1 MIIFLKLFSLLEV
14 NEKINILII
23 FLLMIINSIL
33 ELLSIA
39 ILIPLISS
47 LFNNTQ
53 EITFAQNSLLINF
66 FNFFNLFNI
75 KDLLLVIFCV
85 FIIKNLFILFY
96 VFIHNYFILKI
107 RLRLVNDIYK
117 KYISQDLIFFSNNN
131 SSEILRNVDIAKNSS
146 VIISAL
152 LSLLLEIL
160 ILIVLC
166 SFLLLY
172 NFDITL
178 RIILFFVFSVLLI
191 FFFSKK
197 KLFEAGFQNEEIE
210 KSIKKN
216 VNENIANIKEIKVY
230 GVEHFFL
237 DKFSK
242 LNKFLFKIDLKVELF
257 QQIPKLFIELIAVG
271 LLCYVLFKLIG
282 IVNNQEIIGLLALY
296 TLVIVRLMPS
306 STRISAALQRIKF
319 FLPQVENLHK
329 IFKMSANK
337 IPSNSTVKKNF
348 SKIVNLKMINI
359 SFRYQ
364 DHDYIFN
371 NLNLNLKKGTINSIY
386 GGNGSGKST
395 LLNIILGLLK
405 PTNGRILI
413 NGSEKQYKDLI
424 FKSNRIGYVP
434 QNIYLLDDTLKNNI
448 IFGSDLEDTNN
459 LEKSI
464 KNSQLKKLVSDLPK
478 KLLTITGERG
488 IKFSG
493 GQIKKIALARCL
505 YRNSD
510 FLVLDEFNSDLDKN
524 SEKIFLKFLRKNKN
538 DKIIIIV
545 THAANIKK
553 YCDNVYKIYNKRLIK
568 L

>member
-1 MIIFLKLFSLLEV
+1 
-14 NEKINILII
+14 
-23 FLLMIINSIL
+23 MIINSII

-53 EITFAQNSLLINF
+53 EITFAQNSLLIKF
-66 FNFFNLFNI
+66 FYFLHFLDI
-75 KDLLLVIFCV
+75 KDLLLVIFFV

-96 VFIHNYFILKI
+96 IFIQNYFILKI
-107 RLRLVNDIYK
+107 RVRLVNDVYK
-117 KYISQDLIFFSNNN
+117 KYMSQDMIFFSNNN

-146 VIISAL
+146 VIINAL

-178 RIILFFVFSVLLI
+178 RIILFFVFSVILI

-329 IFKMSANK
+329 IFKMSPNK
-337 IPSNSTVKKNF
+337 IPSNSTIKKNF

-434 QNIYLLDDTLKNNI
+434 QNIYLLDDTIKNNI

-464 KNSQLKKLVSDLPK
+464 KNSQLEKLVSDLPK